1 MNRPRVVRCREWMD
15 AHDITFLALAKQ
27 IGMKSDNGA
36 RALLSRE
43 TLSVFRFNQL
53 RELGFPEDILPI
65 PLDLPRGPRP
75 KEPNFPGLA
84 ANNQD

>member
-1 MNRPRVVRCREWMD
+1 MS
-15 AHDITFLALAKQ
+15 AHDITFSALAERL
-27 IGMKSDNGA
+27 GMKSDA
-36 RALLSRE
+36 SPRSLIARE
-43 TLSVFRFNQL
+43 TIPVFRFNQL
-53 RELGFPEDILPI
+53 RTLGFPEDILPI